1 MTIQE
6 KREKIKEYCDQ
17 VPDVC
22 SKCKLY
28 RVEHCWPEAS
38 DDEIEENYNILFGPP
53 QLLTH
58 PELDDSDLDQ
68 EGSYTLTMTKSQVSN
83 LLEFFDLNF
92 IESIRSYTGIDNME
106 SVVDMCEIYKSLK
119 ELSGT

>member
-1 MTIQE
+1 MTIKE
-6 KREKIKEYCDQ
+6 KREKIKEYCNQ
-17 VPDVC
+17 TSAVC
-22 SKCKLY
+22 SECELY
-28 RVEHCWPEAS
+28 SVERCWTGAS

-68 EGSYTLTMTKSQVSN
+68 EGNYTLTLTKSQVSN

-106 SVVDMCEIYKSLK
+106 CAVNMCEIYKSLK
-119 ELSGT
+119 KLSGT

>member
-1 MTIQE
+1 MTIQR
-6 KREKIKEYCDQ
+6 KREKIKDHCAQ
-17 VPDVC
+17 TSVC
-22 SKCKLY
+22 SKCELY
-28 RVEHCWPEAS
+28 SVEHCWSKAS
-38 DDEIEENYNILFGPP
+38 DDEIEENYNVLFGPP

-68 EGSYTLTMTKSQVSN
+68 EGKYTLTMTKSQVSN

-92 IESIRSYTGIDNME
+92 TESIRSDGIDNME
-106 SVVDMCEIYKSLK
+106 YIVDMCEIYKSLK